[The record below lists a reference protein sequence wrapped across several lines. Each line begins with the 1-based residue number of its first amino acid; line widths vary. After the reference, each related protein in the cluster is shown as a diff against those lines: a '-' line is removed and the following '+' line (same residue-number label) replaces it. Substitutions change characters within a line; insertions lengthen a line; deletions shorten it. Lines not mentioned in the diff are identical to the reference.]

1 MVDGE
6 KNKWHSGVGDGV
18 NCESLKV
25 YYKQRAS
32 DSALMVY
39 MCKQEQSVFSS
50 EKKKRFTRQKSINR
64 ALPSK
69 PE

>member
-39 MCKQEQSVFSS
+39 MCKQE
-50 EKKKRFTRQKSINR
+50 KKRFLLRKKKKVHTAEINKQ
-64 ALPSK
+64 STTF
-69 PE
+69 